1 MPNLTVLSL
10 YNQQISD
17 ISPLKDT
24 TIKEL
29 GLGYNPLT
37 DLTPLSV
44 NSHIESLNLSTLEIE
59 DLSSLAPL
67 PALKNLDLGET
78 KVSTIKPLLS
88 DSLEKLN
95 LFGTKLND
103 YTELRFLNNL
113 TSLTLD
119 SMTQSTAEALSGMNL
134 TELEF
139 HYSHDY

>member
-37 DLTPLSV
+37 DLTPLSG
-44 NSHIESLNLSTLEIE
+44 NSHIESSEPGSTLEIE

-67 PALKNLDLGET
+67 PALKNLNIGKT
-78 KVSTIKPLLS
+78 KVSTHQAPP
-88 DSLEKLN
+88 
-95 LFGTKLND
+95 FGFAWK
-103 YTELRFLNNL
+103 
-113 TSLTLD
+113 S
-119 SMTQSTAEALSGMNL
+119 
-134 TELEF
+134 
-139 HYSHDY
+139 